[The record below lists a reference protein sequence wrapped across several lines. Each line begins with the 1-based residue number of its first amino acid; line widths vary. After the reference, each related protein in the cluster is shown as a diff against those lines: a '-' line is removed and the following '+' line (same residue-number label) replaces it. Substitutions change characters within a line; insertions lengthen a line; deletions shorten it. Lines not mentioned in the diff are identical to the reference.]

1 MKIFVVLYVEDG
13 EAGVIKVTKTRAAA
27 ITAAADWCGTAWD
40 GKPRPRTLDAI
51 NDLLSGKF
59 VVEIKECQFAL

>member
-27 ITAAADWCGTAWD
+27 ITAAADWCEEEWD

-51 NDLLSGKF
+51 NNLLSGRF
-59 VVEIKECQFAL
+59 VVNIKECQLAL